1 LYQEVGM
8 APDDQDWFESLYA
21 ASYARLVLITLANSR
36 DIAEAEEIVQEAFA
50 KAYAKQSTVR
60 AADNAAAWVCAVAIN
75 LARRRWRRRAMF
87 HRLMRRDP
95 PPGNNDTDTAA
106 LVDVRTE
113 NADLYR
119 AIRALP
125 DVQREAVFLHHL
137 ADLPLDEVA
146 ARTGV
151 PVGTVKS
158 RLSRGRTALAEKL
171 VLPPEVRNPQ
181 QELRPAGEG
190 QARP

>member
-1 LYQEVGM
+1 MGTGD
-8 APDDQDWFESLYA
+8 PRWFESLYA
-21 ASYARLVLITLANSR
+21 ASYQRLVLITLSNSR
-36 DIAEAEEIVQEAFA
+36 DLAEAEEVVQEAFA
-50 KAYAKQSTVR
+50 KAYA
-60 AADNAAAWVCAVAIN
+60 AADTVQAADSAEAWVCAVALN
-75 LARRRWRRRAMF
+75 VARRRWRRRAMF
-87 HRLMRRDP
+87 ERLMRRDP
-95 PPGNNDTDTAA
+95 SPGIADHA
-106 LVDVRTE
+106 DVRAE

-158 RLSRGRTALAEKL
+158 RLSRGRAALA
-171 VLPPEVRNPQ
+171 
-181 QELRPAGEG
+181 G
-190 QARP
+190 QLTSESVETTGQHSPGML